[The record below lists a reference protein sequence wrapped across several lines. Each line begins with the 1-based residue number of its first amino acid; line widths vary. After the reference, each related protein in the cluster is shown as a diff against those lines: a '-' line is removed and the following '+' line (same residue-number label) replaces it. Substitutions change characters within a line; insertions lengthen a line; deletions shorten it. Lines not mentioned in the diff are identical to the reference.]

1 MATPVV
7 MRRARARRPF
17 AVLAAAPPARNR
29 ENVEGEAMSFS
40 QCLRRFGKLAG
51 EARPGG
57 KPSAK
62 KCSART
68 PRRATPA
75 AAAAYDAPRAPL
87 WDRSEER
94 ERIRARLSS
103 PDDGG
108 EEEEGSSRKK
118 RTRTRA
124 RRSVALREAMAGLP
138 EHGDGRVRY
147 LVDTFERLLSL
158 SSDPG
163 EQSRSATRRRRK
175 KKKMPE
181 TRKTGSSWP
190 PPTTT
195 RADEIDVSYPSIASS
210 SEVSFPFNGVVLR
223 RSIARDEP
231 PRRHKRCSS
240 ICSSERSWSRKK
252 IGVTIQRPFN
262 LRTERRGKL
271 KEESLV
277 QRMKNKL
284 LEEER
289 LRNPVAQ
296 GLPWTTDVPENPV
309 KPLGKEPTEPIDV
322 VLHSEIRAVGRARF
336 DHQVAERNSFLE
348 KLNME
353 RERQQKLDE
362 ELEIKQLRKEQVP
375 RAHPMPDFSK
385 PFVPKRSVKPQ
396 TEKRGAASH
405 GDYDEQDRRVKGAE
419 VFVGG
424 LPRSVTE
431 RALREVFS
439 PCGEIV
445 DLRIMKDQNGIS
457 KLQGK
462 RLAVDLSLDQ
472 DTLFFG
478 NLCKDWGIEEFEELI
493 HKAAARVL
501 RIGSRTDFLLG
512 GLHPSINWAEKE
524 SPVDEDEMAK
534 VKTAFVGNL
543 PANVT
548 EEYLRKLFE
557 HCGEVVRVAVS
568 RKGQYPVGFVH
579 FASRTELDNAIKEMD
594 GETVSVARP
603 VVENDKK
610 RIREEVKT
618 RRSNVSRDKPD
629 HSYGRRGH
637 DSYDRQAKAP
647 RLYNEVSDTDP
658 YEAAVVS
665 LPSAVK
671 ELLLRIL
678 RLRIGTRYD
687 IDIHCIRSLNEL
699 PEKAAV
705 AVLNQFLISG
715 ADKHNKGDYFASLI
729 AKYQAE
735 TFSSALRL
743 QGSTY
748 LPRNP
753 EIQNKRFPHQ
763 DYEYTAS
770 GSSRY
775 SSLGDYPSSSYV
787 DDPAS
792 SQSRNRRYDEYRP
805 DLVRYPDSRSRQEEI
820 VRIERYPEPR
830 LAHEPRQDTGRH
842 LDLGYV
848 QERNSNIERSAQV
861 AFSSREG
868 GYLSASRYNTN
879 IVPEFSSRSSAEFST
894 ARQQVRFDPFTGE
907 PYKFDP
913 YTGEPIRPESNPPR
927 SGSLY

>member
-1 MATPVV
+1 M
-7 MRRARARRPF
+7 
-17 AVLAAAPPARNR
+17 
-29 ENVEGEAMSFS
+29 
-40 QCLRRFGKLAG
+40 
-51 EARPGG
+51 
-57 KPSAK
+57 
-62 KCSART
+62 
-68 PRRATPA
+68 
-75 AAAAYDAPRAPL
+75 
-87 WDRSEER
+87 
-94 ERIRARLSS
+94 
-103 PDDGG
+103 
-108 EEEEGSSRKK
+108 
-118 RTRTRA
+118 
-124 RRSVALREAMAGLP
+124 
-138 EHGDGRVRY
+138 
-147 LVDTFERLLSL
+147 
-158 SSDPG
+158 
-163 EQSRSATRRRRK
+163 
-175 KKKMPE
+175 
-181 TRKTGSSWP
+181 
-190 PPTTT
+190 
-195 RADEIDVSYPSIASS
+195 
-210 SEVSFPFNGVVLR
+210 
-223 RSIARDEP
+223 
-231 PRRHKRCSS
+231 
-240 ICSSERSWSRKK
+240 
-252 IGVTIQRPFN
+252 
-262 LRTERRGKL
+262 
-271 KEESLV
+271 
-277 QRMKNKL
+277 
-284 LEEER
+284 
-289 LRNPVAQ
+289 
-296 GLPWTTDVPENPV
+296 
-309 KPLGKEPTEPIDV
+309 
-322 VLHSEIRAVGRARF
+322 
-336 DHQVAERNSFLE
+336 
-348 KLNME
+348 
-353 RERQQKLDE
+353 
-362 ELEIKQLRKEQVP
+362 
-375 RAHPMPDFSK
+375 
-385 PFVPKRSVKPQ
+385 
-396 TEKRGAASH
+396 EKRGAASH

-457 KLQGK
+457 KGYGFVRFAERECAYIAKRQINGFELQGK

-493 HKAAARVL
+493 RKALEDVVSVDLAMARNHDSSVGKRRLNRGFAFVRFSSHAAAARVL

-524 SPVDEDEMAK
+524 SHVDEDEMAK

-594 GETVSVARP
+594 GETVRGPDRGATFRIQVSVARP

-618 RRSNVSRDKPD
+618 RRSNVSTDKPD

-830 LAHEPRQDTGRH
+830 FAHEPRQDTGRH

-879 IVPEFSSRSSAEFST
+879 IVPEFSSRSSAEYST

-913 YTGEPIRPESNPPR
+913 YTGEPIRPESNPRR

>member
-1 MATPVV
+1 MGMTANSPAT
-7 MRRARARRPF
+7 RRARARRPF
-17 AVLAAAPPARNR
+17 AVVTTTPPETARNR
-29 ENVEGEAMSFS
+29 ENVDDEAVSFS

-51 EARPGG
+51 GGDG
-57 KPSAK
+57 KPAK
-62 KCSART
+62 KCPLSSSSSAS
-68 PRRATPA
+68 RRRRRISKKFLTPA
-75 AAAAYDAPRAPL
+75 AAPYDAPRAPL
-87 WDRSEER
+87 
-94 ERIRARLSS
+94 SS
-103 PDDGG
+103 PFDEVEESGERRRGVVVVGGGGGG
-108 EEEEGSSRKK
+108 EGSESRKK
-118 RTRTRA
+118 RTAAA
-124 RRSVALREAMAGLP
+124 RRSVALREAMATLP

-147 LVDTFERLLSL
+147 LVDTFERLLSMA
-158 SSDPG
+158 SDPG
-163 EQSRSATRRRRK
+163 ATTTTARRRRK
-175 KKKMPE
+175 KM
-181 TRKTGSSWP
+181 TSWP
-190 PPTTT
+190 PPSPAAA
-195 RADEIDVSYPSIASS
+195 RQVEIDVSYPSIASS
-210 SEVSFPFNGVVLR
+210 SSEVSFPIINGVRLR
-223 RSIARDEP
+223 RSDARES
-231 PRRHKRCSS
+231 PRRQKRCSS

-262 LRTERRGKL
+262 LRTEKRGKM

-289 LRNPVAQ
+289 LRNPFAQ
-296 GLPWTTDVPENPV
+296 GLPWTTDVPEVGETSSNSP
-309 KPLGKEPTEPIDV
+309 PATRP
-322 VLHSEIRAVGRARF
+322 AVAAS
-336 DHQVAERNSFLE
+336 DLE
-348 KLNME
+348 K
-353 RERQQKLDE
+353 R
-362 ELEIKQLRKEQVP
+362 
-375 RAHPMPDFSK
+375 
-385 PFVPKRSVKPQ
+385 
-396 TEKRGAASH
+396 AASH
-405 GDYDEQDRRVKGAE
+405 GEYDEQDRGAKGTE

-424 LPRSVTE
+424 LARSVTE

-478 NLCKDWGIEEFEELI
+478 NLCKDWSLEEFEQLVRKTLQDVVSVDLAMARN
-493 HKAAARVL
+493 HDSTMAKRRLNRGFAFVRFSSHAKPLNRTGVKHSQQLMAAARIL

-512 GLHPSINWAEKE
+512 GLRPSINWAEKE
-524 SPVDEDEMAK
+524 SHVDDDEMAK

-543 PANVT
+543 PVNVT
-548 EEYLRKLFE
+548 EEYLTRLFE
-557 HCGEVVRVAVS
+557 HYGEVVRVAVS

-579 FASRTELDNAIKEMD
+579 FATR
-594 GETVSVARP
+594 TVSVARP

-610 RIREEVKT
+610 RTREEVNT

-647 RLYNEVSDTDP
+647 RVSDIDP

-687 IDIHCIRSLNEL
+687 IDIHCIKSLNGL

-715 ADKHNKGDYFASLI
+715 ADKHNKGDYFTSLI
-729 AKYQAE
+729 AKYEAE
-735 TFSSALRL
+735 TFGSAPTL
-743 QGSTY
+743 QGFSAY
-748 LPRNP
+748 FPRNL
-753 EIQNKRFPHQ
+753 EIPSKRFRHQ

-770 GSSRY
+770 SSSRY

-787 DDPAS
+787 DNPAS
-792 SQSRNRRYDEYRP
+792 SQSRNR
-805 DLVRYPDSRSRQEEI
+805 
-820 VRIERYPEPR
+820 R

-842 LDLGYV
+842 LDLGYI
-848 QERNSNIERSAQV
+848 QERSSNIERSAQV
-861 AFSSREG
+861 AISSREG
-868 GYLSASRYNTN
+868 GYLSGSRYNTD
-879 IVPEFSSRSSAEFST
+879 IGPELSPRSSAEYST
-894 ARQQVRFDPFTGE
+894 SRQQARFDPFTGE

-913 YTGEPIRPESNPPR
+913 YTGEPIRP
-927 SGSLY
+927 

>member
-1 MATPVV
+1 
-7 MRRARARRPF
+7 
-17 AVLAAAPPARNR
+17 
-29 ENVEGEAMSFS
+29 
-40 QCLRRFGKLAG
+40 
-51 EARPGG
+51 
-57 KPSAK
+57 
-62 KCSART
+62 
-68 PRRATPA
+68 
-75 AAAAYDAPRAPL
+75 
-87 WDRSEER
+87 
-94 ERIRARLSS
+94 
-103 PDDGG
+103 
-108 EEEEGSSRKK
+108 
-118 RTRTRA
+118 
-124 RRSVALREAMAGLP
+124 
-138 EHGDGRVRY
+138 
-147 LVDTFERLLSL
+147 
-158 SSDPG
+158 
-163 EQSRSATRRRRK
+163 
-175 KKKMPE
+175 
-181 TRKTGSSWP
+181 
-190 PPTTT
+190 
-195 RADEIDVSYPSIASS
+195 
-210 SEVSFPFNGVVLR
+210 
-223 RSIARDEP
+223 
-231 PRRHKRCSS
+231 
-240 ICSSERSWSRKK
+240 
-252 IGVTIQRPFN
+252 
-262 LRTERRGKL
+262 
-271 KEESLV
+271 
-277 QRMKNKL
+277 
-284 LEEER
+284 
-289 LRNPVAQ
+289 
-296 GLPWTTDVPENPV
+296 
-309 KPLGKEPTEPIDV
+309 
-322 VLHSEIRAVGRARF
+322 
-336 DHQVAERNSFLE
+336 
-348 KLNME
+348 
-353 RERQQKLDE
+353 
-362 ELEIKQLRKEQVP
+362 
-375 RAHPMPDFSK
+375 
-385 PFVPKRSVKPQ
+385 
-396 TEKRGAASH
+396 
-405 GDYDEQDRRVKGAE
+405 
-419 VFVGG
+419 
-424 LPRSVTE
+424 
-431 RALREVFS
+431 
-439 PCGEIV
+439 
-445 DLRIMKDQNGIS
+445 
-457 KLQGK
+457 
-462 RLAVDLSLDQ
+462 
-472 DTLFFG
+472 
-478 NLCKDWGIEEFEELI
+478 
-493 HKAAARVL
+493 
-501 RIGSRTDFLLG
+501 
-512 GLHPSINWAEKE
+512 
-524 SPVDEDEMAK
+524 MAK

-594 GETVSVARP
+594 GETVRGPDRGATFRIQVSVARP

-618 RRSNVSRDKPD
+618 RRSNVSTDKPD

-830 LAHEPRQDTGRH
+830 FAHEPRQDTGRH

-879 IVPEFSSRSSAEFST
+879 IVPEFSSRSSAEYST

-913 YTGEPIRPESNPPR
+913 YTGEPIRPESNPRR

>member
-1 MATPVV
+1 MVLSFKERDLLLIFRWIKIHSSLGIFAKALEDVV
-7 MRRARARRPF
+7 S
-17 AVLAAAPPARNR
+17 VDLAMARNH
-29 ENVEGEAMSFS
+29 
-40 QCLRRFGKLAG
+40 
-51 EARPGG
+51 
-57 KPSAK
+57 
-62 KCSART
+62 
-68 PRRATPA
+68 
-75 AAAAYDAPRAPL
+75 D
-87 WDRSEER
+87 
-94 ERIRARLSS
+94 SS
-103 PDDGG
+103 
-108 EEEEGSSRKK
+108 
-118 RTRTRA
+118 
-124 RRSVALREAMAGLP
+124 V
-138 EHGDGRVRY
+138 
-147 LVDTFERLLSL
+147 
-158 SSDPG
+158 
-163 EQSRSATRRRRK
+163 
-175 KKKMPE
+175 
-181 TRKTGSSWP
+181 
-190 PPTTT
+190 
-195 RADEIDVSYPSIASS
+195 
-210 SEVSFPFNGVVLR
+210 
-223 RSIARDEP
+223 
-231 PRRHKRCSS
+231 
-240 ICSSERSWSRKK
+240 
-252 IGVTIQRPFN
+252 
-262 LRTERRGKL
+262 
-271 KEESLV
+271 
-277 QRMKNKL
+277 
-284 LEEER
+284 
-289 LRNPVAQ
+289 
-296 GLPWTTDVPENPV
+296 
-309 KPLGKEPTEPIDV
+309 
-322 VLHSEIRAVGRARF
+322 
-336 DHQVAERNSFLE
+336 
-348 KLNME
+348 
-353 RERQQKLDE
+353 
-362 ELEIKQLRKEQVP
+362 
-375 RAHPMPDFSK
+375 
-385 PFVPKRSVKPQ
+385 
-396 TEKRGAASH
+396 
-405 GDYDEQDRRVKGAE
+405 
-419 VFVGG
+419 
-424 LPRSVTE
+424 
-431 RALREVFS
+431 
-439 PCGEIV
+439 
-445 DLRIMKDQNGIS
+445 
-457 KLQGK
+457 GK
-462 RLAVDLSLDQ
+462 RRLNRGFAFVRFSS
-472 DTLFFG
+472 
-478 NLCKDWGIEEFEELI
+478 
-493 HKAAARVL
+493 HAAAARVL

-524 SPVDEDEMAK
+524 SHVDEDEMAK

-594 GETVSVARP
+594 GETVRGPDRGATFRIQVSVARP

-618 RRSNVSRDKPD
+618 RRSNVSTDKPD

-830 LAHEPRQDTGRH
+830 FAHEPRQDTGRH

-879 IVPEFSSRSSAEFST
+879 IVPEFSSRSSAEYST

-913 YTGEPIRPESNPPR
+913 YTGEPIRPESNPRR

>member
-1 MATPVV
+1 MV
-7 MRRARARRPF
+7 RARDSIREILPVFSIQSALGTADSAPAIRP
-17 AVLAAAPPARNR
+17 VAAASDL
-29 ENVEGEAMSFS
+29 V
-40 QCLRRFGKLAG
+40 
-51 EARPGG
+51 
-57 KPSAK
+57 
-62 KCSART
+62 
-68 PRRATPA
+68 
-75 AAAAYDAPRAPL
+75 
-87 WDRSEER
+87 
-94 ERIRARLSS
+94 RI
-103 PDDGG
+103 
-108 EEEEGSSRKK
+108 
-118 RTRTRA
+118 
-124 RRSVALREAMAGLP
+124 
-138 EHGDGRVRY
+138 
-147 LVDTFERLLSL
+147 
-158 SSDPG
+158 
-163 EQSRSATRRRRK
+163 
-175 KKKMPE
+175 
-181 TRKTGSSWP
+181 
-190 PPTTT
+190 
-195 RADEIDVSYPSIASS
+195 S
-210 SEVSFPFNGVVLR
+210 SEKSRLDLPVPLFFFV
-223 RSIARDEP
+223 AR
-231 PRRHKRCSS
+231 
-240 ICSSERSWSRKK
+240 
-252 IGVTIQRPFN
+252 GGFQ
-262 LRTERRGKL
+262 
-271 KEESLV
+271 
-277 QRMKNKL
+277 
-284 LEEER
+284 
-289 LRNPVAQ
+289 
-296 GLPWTTDVPENPV
+296 
-309 KPLGKEPTEPIDV
+309 
-322 VLHSEIRAVGRARF
+322 
-336 DHQVAERNSFLE
+336 
-348 KLNME
+348 
-353 RERQQKLDE
+353 
-362 ELEIKQLRKEQVP
+362 
-375 RAHPMPDFSK
+375 
-385 PFVPKRSVKPQ
+385 
-396 TEKRGAASH
+396 EKRGAASH

-457 KLQGK
+457 KGYGFVRFAERECAYIAKRQINGFELQGK

-493 HKAAARVL
+493 RKALEDVVSVDLAMARNHDSSVGKRRLNRGFAFVRFSSHAAAARVL

-524 SPVDEDEMAK
+524 SHVDEDEMAK

-594 GETVSVARP
+594 GETVRGPDRGATFRIQVSVARP

-618 RRSNVSRDKPD
+618 RRSNVSTDKPD

-830 LAHEPRQDTGRH
+830 FAHEPRQDTGRH

-879 IVPEFSSRSSAEFST
+879 IVPEFSSRSSAEYST

-913 YTGEPIRPESNPPR
+913 YTGEPIRPESNPRR

>member
-1 MATPVV
+1 MATPV

-17 AVLAAAPPARNR
+17 AVLAAAAPPPPSAGRNR
-29 ENVEGEAMSFS
+29 ENVEGEEISFS
-40 QCLRRFGKLAG
+40 QCVRRLGKLAG
-51 EARPGG
+51 
-57 KPSAK
+57 KPAAK
-62 KCSART
+62 KCSSSVAART

-75 AAAAYDAPRAPL
+75 AAVAAYDAPRAPL

-103 PDDGG
+103 PDDDGEAEEG
-108 EEEEGSSRKK
+108 RRGEEEEEGSSRKK
-118 RTRTRA
+118 RTRT

-147 LVDTFERLLSL
+147 LVDTFERLFSL

-175 KKKMPE
+175 KKMPE
-181 TRKTGSSWP
+181 ARKTGSSWP
-190 PPTTT
+190 PPLTTTT
-195 RADEIDVSYPSIASS
+195 RVDEIDLSYPSIASS
-210 SEVSFPFNGVVLR
+210 SEVSFPINGVVLR
-223 RSIARDEP
+223 RSIARDE

-262 LRTERRGKL
+262 LRTERRGKM

-296 GLPWTTDVPENPV
+296 GLPWTTDVPE
-309 KPLGKEPTEPIDV
+309 E
-322 VLHSEIRAVGRARF
+322 
-336 DHQVAERNSFLE
+336 
-348 KLNME
+348 
-353 RERQQKLDE
+353 
-362 ELEIKQLRKEQVP
+362 
-375 RAHPMPDFSK
+375 
-385 PFVPKRSVKPQ
+385 KRS
-396 TEKRGAASH
+396 AASH

-457 KLQGK
+457 KGYGFVRFAERECAYIAK
-462 RLAVDLSLDQ
+462 RQ
-472 DTLFFG
+472 I
-478 NLCKDWGIEEFEELI
+478 NDWGIEEFEELI
-493 HKAAARVL
+493 HKALEDVVSVDLAMARNHDSSVGKRRLNRGFAFVRFSSHAAAARVL

-512 GLHPSINWAEKE
+512 GLHPSINWAEKG
-524 SPVDEDEMAK
+524 SHIDDDEMAK

-557 HCGEVVRVAVS
+557 HCGEVIRVAVS

-594 GETVSVARP
+594 GKTVSVARP

-618 RRSNVSRDKPD
+618 RRSNVSRDRPD

-687 IDIHCIRSLNEL
+687 IDIHCIKSLNEL

-705 AVLNQFLISG
+705 AVLNQ
-715 ADKHNKGDYFASLI
+715 
-729 AKYQAE
+729 YQAE

-748 LPRNP
+748 LTRNP

-763 DYEYTAS
+763 DYEYAAS

-775 SSLGDYPSSSYV
+775 GSLGDYPSSSYV

-805 DLVRYPDSRSRQEEI
+805 DIVRYPDSRSRQEEI
-820 VRIERYPEPR
+820 VHIERYPKPR

-842 LDLGYV
+842 PDLGYI
-848 QERNSNIERSAQV
+848 QERCSNIERSAQV

-879 IVPEFSSRSSAEFST
+879 IGPEFSSRSSAEYS
-894 ARQQVRFDPFTGE
+894 AVHQQVRFDPFTGE
-907 PYKFDP
+907 PFKFDP
-913 YTGEPIRPESNPPR
+913 YTGEPIRPEPNTRR

>member
-1 MATPVV
+1 M
-7 MRRARARRPF
+7 
-17 AVLAAAPPARNR
+17 
-29 ENVEGEAMSFS
+29 
-40 QCLRRFGKLAG
+40 
-51 EARPGG
+51 
-57 KPSAK
+57 
-62 KCSART
+62 
-68 PRRATPA
+68 
-75 AAAAYDAPRAPL
+75 
-87 WDRSEER
+87 
-94 ERIRARLSS
+94 
-103 PDDGG
+103 
-108 EEEEGSSRKK
+108 
-118 RTRTRA
+118 
-124 RRSVALREAMAGLP
+124 
-138 EHGDGRVRY
+138 
-147 LVDTFERLLSL
+147 
-158 SSDPG
+158 
-163 EQSRSATRRRRK
+163 
-175 KKKMPE
+175 
-181 TRKTGSSWP
+181 
-190 PPTTT
+190 
-195 RADEIDVSYPSIASS
+195 
-210 SEVSFPFNGVVLR
+210 
-223 RSIARDEP
+223 
-231 PRRHKRCSS
+231 
-240 ICSSERSWSRKK
+240 
-252 IGVTIQRPFN
+252 
-262 LRTERRGKL
+262 
-271 KEESLV
+271 
-277 QRMKNKL
+277 
-284 LEEER
+284 
-289 LRNPVAQ
+289 
-296 GLPWTTDVPENPV
+296 
-309 KPLGKEPTEPIDV
+309 
-322 VLHSEIRAVGRARF
+322 
-336 DHQVAERNSFLE
+336 
-348 KLNME
+348 
-353 RERQQKLDE
+353 
-362 ELEIKQLRKEQVP
+362 
-375 RAHPMPDFSK
+375 
-385 PFVPKRSVKPQ
+385 
-396 TEKRGAASH
+396 EKRGAASH

-457 KLQGK
+457 KGYGFVRFAERECAYIAKRQINGFELQGK

-493 HKAAARVL
+493 RKALEDVVSVDLAMARNHDSSVGKRRLNRGFAFVRFSSHAAAARVL

-524 SPVDEDEMAK
+524 SHVDEDEMAK

-579 FASRTELDNAIKEMD
+579 FASRTELDHAIKEMD
-594 GETVSVARP
+594 GETVRGPDRGATFRIQVSVARP

-830 LAHEPRQDTGRH
+830 FAHEPRQDTGRH

-879 IVPEFSSRSSAEFST
+879 IVPEFSSRSSAEYST
-894 ARQQVRFDPFTGE
+894 ACQQVRFDPFTGE

-913 YTGEPIRPESNPPR
+913 YTGEPIRPESNPLR